1 MGYEWLVAI
10 GVIAV
15 AAVIAFI
22 ISSNNIQDQ
31 RKQYPKLAEIS
42 ANYAKID
49 PSYGRIPLREGSSA
63 YTENKSVI
71 TICLKDPTTGQEYDM
86 NTLMYV
92 ALHELAHA
100 TTSEEG
106 HGEMFKARFQELLK
120 KGYQLGFYNPSI
132 PMPPAYCGVK
142 AT

>member
-1 MGYEWLVAI
+1 MYEWVVAL
-10 GVIAV
+10 GVLAVIAV
-15 AAVIAFI
+15 VAFI
-22 ISSNNIQDQ
+22 ISRPSYQDQ
-31 RKQYPKLAEIS
+31 RSQYPKLAEIS

-49 PSYGRIPLREGSSA
+49 PEYGKIPIREGSSA

-71 TICLKDPTTGQEYDM
+71 TICLKDPETGHEYDM

-100 TTSEEG
+100 TTKEEG
-106 HGEMFKARFQELLK
+106 HGDMFRARFQELLK
-120 KGYQLGFYNPSI
+120 KGYQLGFYNPNI

-142 AT
+142 AS

>member
-1 MGYEWLVAI
+1 MYEWLIALGVVL
-10 GVIAV
+10 VIA
-15 AAVIAFI
+15 AIAFVY
-22 ISSNNIQDQ
+22 SRGNQQDQ
-31 RKQYPKLAEIS
+31 RSQYPKLQEIS
-42 ANYAKID
+42 NNYAKID
-49 PSYGRIPLREGSSA
+49 PEYGKIPIREGTSA

-71 TICLKDPTTGQEYDM
+71 TICLKDPMSGHEYDM

-100 TTSEEG
+100 TIPEQG
-106 HGEMFKARFQELLK
+106 HGDKFRARFQYLLK
-120 KGYQLGFYNPSI
+120 RGYQLGFYNPNI

>member
-1 MGYEWLVAI
+1 MYEWIVALGVVLV
-10 GVIAV
+10 V
-15 AAVIAFI
+15 AAIAFI
-22 ISSNNIQDQ
+22 ISKPSYQDQ
-31 RKQYPKLAEIS
+31 RSQYPQLQQIS
-42 ANYAKID
+42 DNYAKID
-49 PSYGRIPLREGSSA
+49 PAYGKIPLREGTSA

-71 TICLKDPTTGQEYDM
+71 TICLKDPESGHVYDM

-106 HGEMFKARFQELLK
+106 HGEKFKARFQELLK
-120 KGYQLGFYNPSI
+120 KGYQLGFYNPNI

-142 AT
+142 S